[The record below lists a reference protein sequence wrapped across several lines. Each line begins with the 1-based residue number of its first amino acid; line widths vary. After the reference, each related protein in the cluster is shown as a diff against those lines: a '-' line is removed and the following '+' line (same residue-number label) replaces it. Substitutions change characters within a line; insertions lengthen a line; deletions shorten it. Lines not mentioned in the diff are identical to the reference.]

1 MATTGTDRPFEQNHT
16 VGNTTLARASDGS
29 SFVSELDLSIRWRMA
44 HALQSSLDLNTIL
57 DIFFVEVASIVPC
70 DGLAFCHEDLEIEHE
85 VGHQSMHTAS
95 YRVVAQQDR
104 LGTVQFS
111 RGRRFSEQDLAVFE
125 SLLGLLVFP
134 ICNALRYR
142 QALAS
147 ALVDPLTGAGNR
159 GALDKALLREADR
172 ARRYEQ
178 CLAIAMIDLDHFKR
192 INDGCG
198 HVRGDEVLCA
208 IVEAIQ
214 DDIRGS
220 DSVYRYGGEEF
231 VVLLPN
237 TTAALA
243 MRIAERLRCRIE
255 ALELSHNRQTVTT
268 TVSIGVAML
277 QESDSVGRLLER
289 ADAALYRAKSN
300 GRNMV
305 RLASE
310 RETA

>member
-1 MATTGTDRPFEQNHT
+1 M
-16 VGNTTLARASDGS
+16 L
-29 SFVSELDLSIRWRMA
+29 
-44 HALQSSLDLNTIL
+44 
-57 DIFFVEVASIVPC
+57 
-70 DGLAFCHEDLEIEHE
+70 
-85 VGHQSMHTAS
+85 
-95 YRVVAQQDR
+95 
-104 LGTVQFS
+104 
-111 RGRRFSEQDLAVFE
+111 E

-159 GALDKALLREADR
+159 GALDKALLRETDR
-172 ARRYEQ
+172 ARRYGQ

-198 HVRGDEVLCA
+198 HLRGDEVLCA
-208 IVEAIQ
+208 IVESIR

-220 DSVYRYGGEEF
+220 DTIYRYGGEEF

-243 MRIAERLRCRIE
+243 MRIAERLRCRVE
-255 ALELSHNRQTVTT
+255 ALELSHNCHPVTT

-277 QESDSVGRLLER
+277 KKSDSVGRLLER
-289 ADAALYRAKSN
+289 ANAALYRTKSS
-300 GRNMV
+300 GRNLV
-305 RLASE
+305 RLATGLETSLN
-310 RETA
+310 REHTAYRHMRVRDRNLSYTSGASHPRGTALWAILNVPVHLAALPLPAPASPAIS